1 MEFELHDYNR
11 KTFTVR
17 AVEVNFQNVDELAKW
32 CKGKVGSES
41 TRVLGGADV
50 DLPVLKLQG
59 QGEDRGKE
67 LVARLGNFIVESKGR
82 FRVYKAPQFWAA
94 FEEAKSSQVFETLD
108 ENLQGIS
115 NNSKMTDEEPWDP
128 EKFIPLSPGQLQDPV
143 ENTVNHTN
151 ALTVDEAF
159 ASFDSDNKKN

>member
-1 MEFELHDYNR
+1 MELDLREYNR
-11 KTFTVR
+11 KTFSVR
-17 AVEVNFQNVDELAKW
+17 AIEVNFQNVDDLAAW

-50 DLPVLKLQG
+50 DLPVIKLQG

-94 FEEAKSSQVFETLD
+94 FEEKVEMT
-108 ENLQGIS
+108 QGVIDGVGQNPIIPS
-115 NNSKMTDEEPWDP
+115 DASPEEC
-128 EKFIPLSPGQLQDPV
+128 ER
-143 ENTVNHTN
+143 
-151 ALTVDEAF
+151 F
-159 ASFDSDNKKN
+159 AI